1 MFDEAE
7 PERVEIKTLKI
18 EEKKLAGCIFRH
30 TGKFKMRWDL
40 FIILFVLWN
49 ALEIPFEIGFLPEVP
64 PFIKYFGYAVDFLFF
79 LDILVTIRTTYD
91 NEKTGLE
98 VTEGKTIAKRYMLH
112 WRFYFDVLSI
122 LPFEEVYGIF
132 SDDKSGG
139 NNITFKIFNCL
150 KLIRLLRLGRIITY
164 MKLKSDVKTGMRIV
178 QLVGLLILVV
188 HWFGCILQVIVQS
201 DPS

>member
-1 MFDEAE
+1 M
-7 PERVEIKTLKI
+7 EIKTLKI
-18 EEKKLAGCIFRH
+18 VEKKLDRFIFRH

-49 ALEIPFEIGFLPEVP
+49 ALEIPFEIGFLPDDVP
-64 PFIKYFGYAVDFLFF
+64 PEINAFGYFVDFLFF
-79 LDILVTIRTTYD
+79 LDILVTFRTTID
-91 NEKTGLE
+91 NEKTGME
-98 VTEGKTIAKRYMLH
+98 ITEGKVIAKLYVLH

-122 LPFEEVYGIF
+122 LPFEEVYGLF
-132 SDDKSGG
+132 SEEGSST

-164 MKLKSDVKTGMRIV
+164 MKLKSDVKTGMRII
-178 QLVGLLILVV
+178 QLVGLLFLMV
-188 HWFGCILQVIVQS
+188 HWFGCILQLIVQS